1 MLFASELKYN
11 KAIDLMRRPDTR
23 LIKTHRDNSLTY
35 YVVPGGRV
43 SEAVAKQ
50 IIAHPLVKAAE
61 DGMWP
66 GLSQTWRLRSVGAS

>member
-1 MLFASELKYN
+1 MLLASELKFN
-11 KAIDLMRRPDTR
+11 KAMDLLRRAETR
-23 LIKTHRDNSLTY
+23 LVRTNGENSQSY

-50 IIAHPLVKAAE
+50 IIAHPLVRAAE

-66 GLSQTWRLRSVGAS
+66 GLSQTWRMR